1 MKQDLH
7 TYRALRRIYLSQR
20 RFYEITDR
28 ARSDGGRQH
37 RIDRIKQMLGKRRKY
52 APALTNG
59 RYDEY
64 GCIRRG
70 A

>member
-20 RFYEITDR
+20 KFYEITDR
-28 ARSDGGRQH
+28 SYTNGEQH

-52 APALTNG
+52 ARALTNG

-64 GCIRRG
+64 GCIRRSN
-70 A
+70 